1 MSRVFVDSSAFFA
14 LINSKDSH
22 HDEAMALMDRLARQ
36 GDELLTSNFIVAET
50 HALLLNKVGRD
61 IAARFLARMVSS
73 EVRVIRVTEG
83 DERRAREIIFRYTDQ
98 TPSFTDAT
106 SFAIVERQHLH
117 EVATFDD
124 DFSTFGFA
132 VVS

>member
-1 MSRVFVDSSAFFA
+1 
-14 LINSKDSH
+14 
-22 HDEAMALMDRLARQ
+22 
-36 GDELLTSNFIVAET
+36 
-50 HALLLNKVGRD
+50 
-61 IAARFLARMVSS
+61 MVTS

-83 DERRAREIIFRYTDQ
+83 DERRAREIIVRYADQ

-106 SFAIVERQHLH
+106 SFAIMERQHFH
-117 EVATFDD
+117 VVATFDD